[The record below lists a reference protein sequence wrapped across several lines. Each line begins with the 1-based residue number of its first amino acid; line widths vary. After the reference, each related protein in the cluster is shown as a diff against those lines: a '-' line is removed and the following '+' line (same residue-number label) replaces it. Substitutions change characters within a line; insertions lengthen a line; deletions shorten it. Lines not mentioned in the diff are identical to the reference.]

1 MTISVRFAGMGGQG
15 IIFSGIALARAVS
28 LYETREGKQLY
39 AIQTQSYGPE
49 ARGGSSKCDVK
60 ISESENFYPFVDIP
74 DYLVLMSQPAYDRF
88 IGISHKDTVVVL
100 DEDAVEGR
108 PELRYYEIPATRKA
122 EEMGKRIVANVVML
136 GAFVETSG
144 IVSEK
149 AVLMALADI
158 APKGTEALNR
168 KAFELGSSLGK
179 EAIEAYQ

>member
-28 LYETREGKQLY
+28 LYDKRGGKERF

-60 ISESENFYPFVDIP
+60 ISENRDFYPFVNVP
-74 DYLVLMSQPAYDRF
+74 DYLLLMSQPAYDRF

-100 DEDAVEGR
+100 DEDSVEGR
-108 PELRYYEIPATRKA
+108 PELLYYEIPATREA
-122 EEMGKRIVANVVML
+122 EGMGKRIVANVVML
-136 GAFVETSG
+136 GALVEISG
-144 IVSEK
+144 IASRK
-149 AVLMALADI
+149 SVLKALADI
-158 APKGTEALNR
+158 APKGTESLNK

-179 EAIEAYQ
+179 AAIEED

>member
-28 LYETREGKQLY
+28 LYEKKRGRELY
-39 AIQTQSYGPE
+39 AVQTQSYGPE

-60 ISESENFYPFVDIP
+60 ISDKRDFYPFVTVP
-74 DYLVLMSQPAYDRF
+74 DYLLLMSQPAYDRF

-108 PELRYYEIPATRKA
+108 PELLYYGIPATRKA

-136 GAFVETSG
+136 GAFVRISRLVG
-144 IVSEK
+144 EK
-149 AVLMALADI
+149 SVLRALADI
-158 APKGTEALNR
+158 APKGTEALNK
-168 KAFELGSSLGK
+168 KAFELGVSLGK
-179 EAIEAYQ
+179 SAVEED

>member
-15 IIFSGIALARAVS
+15 IIFSGIVLAHAAS
-28 LYETREGKQLY
+28 LYEKREGRELF

-60 ISESENFYPFVDIP
+60 ISEHQNFYPFVDIP

-88 IGISHKDTVVVL
+88 IDISRKDTVVVL

-122 EEMGKRIVANVVML
+122 EEIGKRIVANIVML
-136 GAFVETSG
+136 GAFVEISG
-144 IVSEK
+144 TVSEES
-149 AVLMALADI
+149 VLMALKDV

-168 KAFELGSSLGK
+168 KAFELGLSLGK
-179 EAIEAYQ
+179 MAIEAD